1 MDGICQL
8 FEVKLKQSNPDRKNI
23 EYSVSDLFSWIDGL
37 TDLSCLVYVFILS
50 LVLLLV
56 VRLEPITNEF
66 LIILFIV

>member
-37 TDLSCLVYVFILS
+37 TDLSCLVYVFIILS
-50 LVLLLV
+50 LVLLV
-56 VRLEPITNEF
+56 VVVSSIWC
-66 LIILFIV
+66 